1 MINKNRYTMA
11 RSRSITMSDTKDTVD
26 HFITDRFIEIILD
39 HKKTFNNALIIGDR
53 NNFTQKKL
61 SEIGIKNIT
70 QINISNEE
78 ESKNFFILSDTE
90 VLPDLDEYDLIIGLS
105 LINFLEDIP
114 SFLKQLKNILTK
126 DGLLL
131 TSFFSENNILEL
143 KDLFSRVELNIYE
156 GISQRFMP
164 IIDIREVGDLINNI
178 GFFDTVITRERLEYK
193 YENFNEMVSHLRL
206 MAYTNFLDVKNNKF
220 ITKRFI
226 NSLVN
231 DFEKNKTN
239 SLFKLSFDI
248 LIINSW
254 NK

>member
-1 MINKNRYTMA
+1 M
-11 RSRSITMSDTKDTVD
+11 
-26 HFITDRFIEIILD
+26 
-39 HKKTFNNALIIGDR
+39 
-53 NNFTQKKL
+53 
-61 SEIGIKNIT
+61 
-70 QINISNEE
+70 
-78 ESKNFFILSDTE
+78 
-90 VLPDLDEYDLIIGLS
+90 
-105 LINFLEDIP
+105 
-114 SFLKQLKNILTK
+114 KQLKNILTK

-143 KDLFSRVELNIYE
+143 KDLFSRVELNIYN

-220 ITKRFI
+220 ITKCFI

>member
-1 MINKNRYTMA
+1 MA
-11 RSRSITMSDTKDTVD
+11 RSRSINMSDTKGTVD
-26 HFITDRFIEIILD
+26 HFITDRFIEIILEN
-39 HKKTFNNALIIGDR
+39 KKAFNNALIIGDR

-61 SEIGIKNIT
+61 SEIGVKKIT

-78 ESKNFFILSDTE
+78 ESKNFFILPDTE
-90 VLPDLDEYDLIIGLS
+90 VLPDLEEYDLIIGLS
-105 LINFLEDIP
+105 LINFLEHIP
-114 SFLKQLKNILTK
+114 NFLKQLKNILAK

-143 KDLFSRVELNIYE
+143 KDLFSRVELNIYK

-164 IIDIREVGDLINNI
+164 VIDIREIGDLINNI
-178 GFFDTVITRERLEYK
+178 GFFDTVIAREKLECV

-220 ITKRFI
+220 INKYFI

-239 SLFKLSFDI
+239 GIFQLSFDI

>member
-1 MINKNRYTMA
+1 MA

-70 QINISNEE
+70 QINISNEK

-126 DGLLL
+126 DGLFPINLDLQSILL
-131 TSFFSENNILEL
+131 NL
-143 KDLFSRVELNIYE
+143 
-156 GISQRFMP
+156 
-164 IIDIREVGDLINNI
+164 
-178 GFFDTVITRERLEYK
+178 
-193 YENFNEMVSHLRL
+193 
-206 MAYTNFLDVKNNKF
+206 
-220 ITKRFI
+220 
-226 NSLVN
+226 
-231 DFEKNKTN
+231 
-239 SLFKLSFDI
+239 
-248 LIINSW
+248 
-254 NK
+254 